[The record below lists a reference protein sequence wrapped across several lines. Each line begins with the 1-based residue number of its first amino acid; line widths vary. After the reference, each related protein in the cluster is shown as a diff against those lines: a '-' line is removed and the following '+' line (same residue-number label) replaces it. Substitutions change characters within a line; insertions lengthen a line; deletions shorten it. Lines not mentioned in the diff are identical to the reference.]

1 MEVNLYKDE
10 ELQKRIG
17 SVYDDGAVL
26 IADGYCER
34 PKAQSYALHV
44 TVATE
49 NGLVDG
55 YISLKRVRSKPL
67 DAQTCMERF
76 AQSGWDVD
84 GLPIGEVEYRIN
96 SYYIEEA
103 TPTPEPTAT
112 PTAEPTA
119 TPTAE
124 PTATPTAEPTA
135 TPTAEPTATP
145 TPEPTATPTAE
156 PTATPTAEPTA
167 TPTAE
172 PTATP
177 TPEPT
182 ATPTAATSD
191 EAEREDEMDV
201 ATSDEAEREDETDVA
216 TSDEAE
222 REDET
227 DVATSDE
234 AEREDEVSVTVI
246 VDIPEDGLVPEGATI
261 SFVAMIQGA
270 EPTDLMFQWQFSRDG
285 ESWED
290 IDGANGQSYDVAM
303 TAANADCYWRVTVSR
318 LHTAQ
323 EEEA

>member
-1 MEVNLYKDE
+1 MQTNQLEVNLYKDE

-96 SYYIEEA
+96 PYYIEEA
-103 TPTPEPTAT
+103 TPTP
-112 PTAEPTA
+112 
-119 TPTAE
+119 
-124 PTATPTAEPTA
+124 EPTA

-167 TPTAE
+167 TPIT
-172 PTATP
+172 
-177 TPEPT
+177 
-182 ATPTAATSD
+182 ATSD
-191 EAEREDEMDV
+191 EAERK
-201 ATSDEAEREDETDVA
+201 DETDIA

-270 EPTDLMFQWQFSRDG
+270 EPADLMFQWQFSRDG

>member
-1 MEVNLYKDE
+1 MQTNQLEVNLYKDE

-67 DAQTCMERF
+67 DAQTCMDRF

-103 TPTPEPTAT
+103 TSTP
-112 PTAEPTA
+112 EPTA

-167 TPTAE
+167 TPTPEPTATPMAEPTATPMAE

-177 TPEPT
+177 TAEPT
-182 ATPTAATSD
+182 ATPIA
-191 EAEREDEMDV
+191 
-201 ATSDEAEREDETDVA
+201 A

-270 EPTDLMFQWQFSRDG
+270 EPADLMFQWQFSRDG

>member
-1 MEVNLYKDE
+1 MQTNQLEVNLYKDE

-76 AQSGWDVD
+76 AQSGWNVD
-84 GLPIGEVEYRIN
+84 GLTIGEVEYRIN

-112 PTAEPTA
+112 PTATPTAEPTA
-119 TPTAE
+119 TPTAEPTATPTPEPTAE

-145 TPEPTATPTAE
+145 T
-156 PTATPTAEPTA
+156 
-167 TPTAE
+167 
-172 PTATP
+172 
-177 TPEPT
+177 
-182 ATPTAATSD
+182 AA
-191 EAEREDEMDV
+191 A
-201 ATSDEAEREDETDVA
+201 SDEAEREDETDVA

-227 DVATSDE
+227 DIATSDE

-261 SFVAMIQGA
+261 SFVAMVQGA
-270 EPTDLMFQWQFSRDG
+270 EPADLMFQWQFSRDG

-303 TAANADCYWRVTVSR
+303 TAANADCYWRVIVSR

>member
-1 MEVNLYKDE
+1 M
-10 ELQKRIG
+10 
-17 SVYDDGAVL
+17 
-26 IADGYCER
+26 
-34 PKAQSYALHV
+34 
-44 TVATE
+44 
-49 NGLVDG
+49 
-55 YISLKRVRSKPL
+55 
-67 DAQTCMERF
+67 
-76 AQSGWDVD
+76 
-84 GLPIGEVEYRIN
+84 
-96 SYYIEEA
+96 
-103 TPTPEPTAT
+103 
-112 PTAEPTA
+112 
-119 TPTAE
+119 
-124 PTATPTAEPTA
+124 
-135 TPTAEPTATP
+135 
-145 TPEPTATPTAE
+145 
-156 PTATPTAEPTA
+156 
-167 TPTAE
+167 
-172 PTATP
+172 ATP

-191 EAEREDEMDV
+191 EAEREDE
-201 ATSDEAEREDETDVA
+201 TDIA

-261 SFVAMIQGA
+261 SFVAMVQGA
-270 EPTDLMFQWQFSRDG
+270 EPADLMFQWQFSRDG

>member
-1 MEVNLYKDE
+1 MQTNQLEVNLYKDE

-112 PTAEPTA
+112 PTATPTPEPTA
-119 TPTAE
+119 TPTA
-124 PTATPTAEPTA
+124 
-135 TPTAEPTATP
+135 
-145 TPEPTATPTAE
+145 EPTATPTAE

-191 EAEREDEMDV
+191 EAEREDETDV

-270 EPTDLMFQWQFSRDG
+270 EPADLMFQWQFSRDG

>member
-1 MEVNLYKDE
+1 MQTNQLEVNLYKDE

-119 TPTAE
+119 TPTTE

-135 TPTAEPTATP
+135 TPTA
-145 TPEPTATPTAE
+145 EPTATPTAE

-182 ATPTAATSD
+182 ATPMAEPTATPTAEPTATPT
-191 EAEREDEMDV
+191 A

-270 EPTDLMFQWQFSRDG
+270 EPADLMFQWQFSRDG